1 MKVSLPSGEGK
12 QEQASVESDE
22 FSMEQGE
29 RNDLDLKDTHGGDE
43 LEGYML
49 AQPDEENEKLA
60 HSVVEVDTDSIEDGM
75 IVEEAANYNVGSFM
89 PSMMFKDIVQNFK
102 NAKKL
107 YGETII
113 RELTGYDP
121 RYVEKNVKIPE
132 FQRDLQE
139 RINENIDNL
148 KEKGILNRGG
158 NLSKEALDVATLF
171 LIEEEYNEVQGKSTP
186 YGEHVHQA
194 LDKHGQRS
202 DTRPFLKSDPY
213 KDLSIKKSVTKAL
226 LRGHAKLH
234 YEDLV
239 AHDRQSRQEVNVVYA
254 LDTSGS
260 MKGEKIKLAKKAGVS
275 LAHKAIADRNKVGLV
290 LFGSDVKSNVPLTR
304 DFLSIVRPLAKIS
317 PGKETDIG
325 LAIDSSIEQL
335 HESKGI
341 KHIVIIT
348 DGLHTTTRD
357 PQEGVLAK
365 VAKAKEEDISI
376 SVVGINLD
384 KDGAQL
390 AQSIVDIS
398 GGKLHTVKNLDEVGG
413 IVIADYA
420 SLL

>member
-1 MKVSLPSGEGK
+1 MHPSSANQLEQELEDGHLDMERGEK
-12 QEQASVESDE
+12 DK
-22 FSMEQGE
+22 
-29 RNDLDLKDTHGGDE
+29 LDIEDTHGGDE
-43 LEGYML
+43 LEGHML

-60 HSVVEVDTDSIEDGM
+60 HSVLDVDTDTIEDGM
-75 IVEEAANYNVGSFM
+75 IVEEAANHNVGSFM

-132 FQRDLQE
+132 FQRDLKE
-139 RINENIDNL
+139 RINENVDNL

-158 NLSKEALDVATLF
+158 FLSSEAIDVATIF
-171 LIEEEYNEVQGKSTP
+171 LIEEEYNEVQGQTTP
-186 YGEHVHQA
+186 YGEHVHQT
-194 LDKHGQRS
+194 LDRYGQRS
-202 DTRPFLKSDPY
+202 DARPFLKSDPY
-213 KDLSIKKSVTKAL
+213 RDLAIKQSITKAIM
-226 LRGHAKLH
+226 RGHDKLH

-239 AHDRQSRQEVNVVYA
+239 AYDRQSRQQVNVVYA

-260 MKGEKIKLAKKAGVS
+260 MKGDKIKLAKKAGVS
-275 LAHKAIADRNKVGLV
+275 LAHKAIGDRNQVGLV
-290 LFGSDVKSNVPLTR
+290 LFGSEVKSNVPLTR

-317 PGKETDIG
+317 PGKETDLG
-325 LAIDSSIEQL
+325 LAIDSSIELL
-335 HESKGI
+335 HDTKGI
-341 KHIVIIT
+341 KHIVVIT
-348 DGLHTTTRD
+348 DALHTTTRD
-357 PQEGVLAK
+357 PQESVLAK

-376 SVVGINLD
+376 SMVGINLD